1 MKGGVY
7 RMLTIYNSQVFRHIN
22 INPTIIKIKQ
32 LSNLL
37 VIKHIIRQNIYFG
50 EYNIN

>member
-7 RMLTIYNSQVFRHIN
+7 RMLT
-22 INPTIIKIKQ
+22 
-32 LSNLL
+32 NLL

>member
-7 RMLTIYNSQVFRHIN
+7 RMLTNSQVFRHIN